1 MTDIDIDQLEA
12 MRSKAAKTPWSVA
25 QVHRFWE
32 VRREPR
38 NTMVDDP
45 IVFDDGSAGGEYGK
59 RCREQDRDY
68 IVALANAAPA
78 LLAEIKRLRAIEA
91 AARSYMACANADQWE
106 NFVFSLSA
114 LEAALAAKEGGK

>member
-1 MTDIDIDQLEA
+1 MNIDIDKLEA

-25 QVHRFWE
+25 QVGQFWE

-38 NTMVDDP
+38 NTMVDEP
-45 IVFDDGSAGGEYGK
+45 VVFDDGSAGGEYGE

-78 LLAEIKRLRAIEA
+78 LFAEVRRLRAIEA
-91 AARSYMACANADQWE
+91 AAAKLMSGPSDAWNWMDRCRE
-106 NFVFSLSA
+106 LK
-114 LEAALAAKEGGK
+114 AALAAKGNAK

>member
-1 MTDIDIDQLEA
+1 VNIDIDKLEA

-25 QVHRFWE
+25 QVGDEFWE

-38 NTMVDDP
+38 NTMVDEP
-45 IVFDDGSAGGEYGK
+45 LVFDDGSAGGEYGE

-78 LLAEIKRLRAIEA
+78 LIAEIKRLRAIEA
-91 AARSYMACANADQWE
+91 AARQYYEAASNNVTWSQKVSDWDQ
-106 NFVFSLSA
+106 FTD
-114 LEAALAAKEGGK
+114 ALAAKETP